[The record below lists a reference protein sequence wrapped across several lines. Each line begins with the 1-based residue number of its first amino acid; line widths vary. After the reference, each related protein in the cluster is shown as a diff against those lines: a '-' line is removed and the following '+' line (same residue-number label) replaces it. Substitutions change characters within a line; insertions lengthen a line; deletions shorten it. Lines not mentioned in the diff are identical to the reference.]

1 MPKDIYY
8 GEDARKKLKTGV
20 DKLADAVK
28 DTLGPRGRNVVLSE
42 SFGSP
47 TITNDGVS
55 IAEDID
61 LKDEVENVGCQII
74 KEVSSKA
81 NDAAGDGTTTAT
93 VLARSIISEGLK
105 NVTAGADPLSL
116 KRGIEKGTEAIVEEL
131 ENTAEKIDKKEEIAQ
146 VATISAEDE
155 EMGNLIAEVM
165 EEAGE
170 DGVVTVEESKTFGLE
185 KEVVKGL
192 QLDEGYVSPYMV
204 TDQERME
211 ASFKDPKILI
221 TDQKISSAKDIVPI
235 LEKVSQSGDK
245 NLVIIAE
252 EIEGEAL
259 ATLVLNKL
267 RGAFETLAIEAPGFG
282 DKKKE
287 ILKDIAAVT
296 GGQVIS
302 EDVGLKLEKVE
313 PQMLGSANKVVAS
326 KNDTVITGGKGKK
339 KELEK
344 RIDQIKAQIEN
355 SSSDYEKENLQKR
368 VAKLTGGV
376 AVIKVGAAT
385 EVEQKAR
392 QHKAEDALSA
402 TRSAIEEGIVPG
414 GGVAFIRALEALDDL
429 DVEDDEA
436 TGVDI
441 LRRALQAPSRQIAEN
456 AGEDGSVVVQK
467 IKEGKKNFGFNAKTL
482 EYEDLLKAG
491 VVDPKKVVRVALEN
505 ASSAAAMFLTTET
518 VVVDDDS
525 DEDNSGG
532 GGRPAGGMG
541 MPGGGMGMP
550 GM

>member
-1 MPKDIYY
+1 MPKNIFY
-8 GEDARKKLKTGV
+8 GEDARKKLKKGA
-20 DKLADAVK
+20 DQLADAVK
-28 DTLGPRGRNVVLSE
+28 NTLGPRGRNVVMSE
-42 SFGSP
+42 AFGSP

-61 LKDEVENVGCQII
+61 LKDEVENIGCQII
-74 KEVSSKA
+74 KEVSAKA
-81 NDAAGDGTTTAT
+81 NESAGDGTTTAT

-116 KRGIEKGTEAIVEEL
+116 KRGIEKGTEAIVKKLEEQ
-131 ENTAEKIDKKEEIAQ
+131 AEDISEKEEIAQ

-155 EMGNLIAEVM
+155 EMGDLIAEVM

-211 ASFKDPKILI
+211 ASFKDANILI
-221 TDQKISSAKDIVPI
+221 TDQKISAVKDIVPI
-235 LEKVSQSGDK
+235 LEKLSQGGDK

-287 ILKDIAAVT
+287 VLKDIAAVT

-302 EDVGLKLEKVE
+302 EDVGLKLDKVE
-313 PQMLGSANKVVAS
+313 PQMLGAADKVVAS
-326 KNDTVITGGKGKK
+326 KNETIITGGKGKK
-339 KELEK
+339 KDLQK

-355 SSSDYEKENLQKR
+355 ASSDYEKENLQKR

-414 GGVAFIRALEALDDL
+414 GGVAFIRAIEALSDL
-429 DVEDDEA
+429 DVEDDEE

-441 LRRALQAPSRQIAEN
+441 LRRALQAPARQIAEN
-456 AGEDGSVVVQK
+456 AGMDGSVVVQK
-467 IKEGKKNFGFNAKTL
+467 IKEGKNNFGFNAKTL
-482 EYEDLLKAG
+482 EYEDLFKAG

-518 VVVDDDS
+518 VVVDDE
-525 DEDNSGG
+525 DEDDNNNPG
-532 GGRPAGGMG
+532 GGRPAGGM
-541 MPGGGMGMP
+541 MGGGMGMP

>member
-1 MPKDIYY
+1 MPKEIFY
-8 GEDARKKLKTGV
+8 GEEARKKLKTGV

-28 DTLGPRGRNVVLSE
+28 HTLGPRGRNVVLSE

-55 IAEDID
+55 ITDQID
-61 LKDEVENVGCQII
+61 LKDEVENIGCQIV
-74 KEVSSKA
+74 KEVASKA
-81 NDAAGDGTTTAT
+81 NDSAGDGTTTAT
-93 VLARSIISEGLK
+93 ILARSIISEGLK

-116 KRGIEKGTEAIVEEL
+116 KRGIEKGAEQIVDSLEKSAQKITE
-131 ENTAEKIDKKEEIAQ
+131 KEEIAQ

-170 DGVVTVEESKTFGLE
+170 DGVVTIEESKTFGLE
-185 KEVVKGL
+185 KEVVRGL

-204 TDQERME
+204 TDSERME

-221 TDQKISSAKDIVPI
+221 TDQKISAVKDIVPI
-235 LEKVSQSGDK
+235 LEKVSQSGEK

-313 PQMLGSANKVVAS
+313 VSMLGAANKVVAT
-326 KNDTVITGGKGKK
+326 KDETIITGGKGKK

-344 RIDQIKAQIEN
+344 RINQIKTQIEN
-355 SSSDYEKENLQKR
+355 AKSDYEKENLQKR

-414 GGVAFIRALEALDDL
+414 GGVAFIRAIESLDDL
-429 DVEDDEA
+429 KVEGDEA

-441 LRRALQAPSRQIAEN
+441 LRRALQAPAKQIAEN

-505 ASSAAAMFLTTET
+505 AASAAGMFLTTET
-518 VVVDDDS
+518 VVVDD
-525 DEDNSGG
+525 EDDDQNGG
-532 GGRPAGGMG
+532 GGRPAGGM
-541 MPGGGMGMP
+541 MGGGMGMP

>member
-1 MPKDIYY
+1 MPKDIFY
-8 GEDARKKLKTGV
+8 GEEARKKLKSGV

-28 DTLGPRGRNVVLSE
+28 HTLGPRGRNVVLSE

-55 IAEDID
+55 ITDEID
-61 LKDEVENVGCQII
+61 LKNEVENIGCQIV
-74 KEVSSKA
+74 KEVASKA

-93 VLARSIISEGLK
+93 ILARSIISEGLK

-116 KRGIEKGTEAIVEEL
+116 KRGIEKGSEAIVKSL
-131 ENTAEKIDKKEEIAQ
+131 EKSSQVISEKEEIAQ

-204 TDQERME
+204 TDSDRME

-221 TDQKISSAKDIVPI
+221 TDQKISAVKDIVPI
-235 LEKVSQSGDK
+235 LEKVSQTGEK

-313 PQMLGSANKVVAS
+313 PGMLGAANKVVS
-326 KNDTVITGGKGKK
+326 TKDETIITGGKGKK

-344 RIDQIKAQIEN
+344 RINQIKTQIEN

-414 GGVAFIRALEALDDL
+414 GGVAFIRAIKALDKL
-429 DVEDDEA
+429 EVEGDEA

-441 LRRALQAPSRQIAEN
+441 LRRALEAPAKQIAEN
-456 AGEDGSVVVQK
+456 AGKDGSVVVQK

-505 ASSAAAMFLTTET
+505 AASAAGMFLTTET
-518 VVVDDDS
+518 VVVDVEDD
-525 DEDNSGG
+525 DDGG
-532 GGRPAGGMG
+532 GGAAGHAGGMG
-541 MPGGGMGMP
+541 MGGGMGMP